1 MSLSASDKTE
11 FYTCTWYTFRPPSEV
26 IPSLPPNLCVQRV
39 FTRMTKLQVHLIC
52 IEERKGEEKMKRR
65 DKGEKTEGE
74 LGEQRERKEQG
85 RRKQKEF
92 KPDLWT
98 KTFYSSLTKG
108 LSTWES
114 QGKGSSSVNFQH
126 TFFQQTKLTC
136 PTGALSAHSAS
147 TGGVSAEQLACCKF
161 TP

>member
-1 MSLSASDKTE
+1 MPSSASGKTA
-11 FYTCTWYTFRPPSEV
+11 FYTCTWYVFRSPFEV
-26 IPSLPPNLCVQRV
+26 IPSFPPNLCVQRV
-39 FTRMTKLQVHLIC
+39 FTRKTKLQLHLIC
-52 IEERKGEEKMKRR
+52 TEERKGGEKMKRR
-65 DKGEKTEGE
+65 DKEEKTEGE
-74 LGEQRERKEQG
+74 LGEKTERKEQWTEEE
-85 RRKQKEF
+85 EF

-98 KTFYSSLTKG
+98 RTFYSSLTKG

-114 QGKGSSSVNFQH
+114 QGKGSGSVNFQH

>member
-1 MSLSASDKTE
+1 MPSSASGRTA
-11 FYTCTWYTFRPPSEV
+11 FYTCIGYTFRPPFEV
-26 IPSLPPNLCVQRV
+26 ILHSLNAPKFMCTESLHQGDKAPITFNL
-39 FTRMTKLQVHLIC
+39 HW
-52 IEERKGEEKMKRR
+52 ERKGR
-65 DKGEKTEGE
+65 GETRKKK
-74 LGEQRERKEQG
+74 QRENWEKKERKNNEEIT
-85 RRKQKEF
+85 KEKEF
-92 KPDLWT
+92 KPDLWIR
-98 KTFYSSLTKG
+98 TFYSSLTKG

-114 QGKGSSSVNFQH
+114 QGKGSGSVNFQH

>member
-1 MSLSASDKTE
+1 MPPCASGKTA
-11 FYTCTWYTFRPPSEV
+11 FYTCTWYTFRPSSEV
-26 IPSLPPNLCVQRV
+26 IPSSSPNLCVQRV
-39 FTRMTKLQVHLIC
+39 FTRMTKLQLHLIFT
-52 IEERKGEEKMKRR
+52 EKRKGEKMKRR
-65 DKGEKTEGE
+65 DKGEKRGRI
-74 LGEQRERKEQG
+74 GREEKEERTMKKQQSRKNLSQTSEQG
-85 RRKQKEF
+85 
-92 KPDLWT
+92 LT
-98 KTFYSSLTKG
+98 YSSLTKG

-114 QGKGSSSVNFQH
+114 QGKGSGNVNFQH

>member
-1 MSLSASDKTE
+1 MIHLQASLWSHSLIPPKFMCTENLHQDDKAPT
-11 FYTCTWYTFRPPSEV
+11 TF
-26 IPSLPPNLCVQRV
+26 NLHWREK
-39 FTRMTKLQVHLIC
+39 RRRENE
-52 IEERKGEEKMKRR
+52 EERQGRKK
-65 DKGEKTEGE
+65 
-74 LGEQRERKEQG
+74 QRENWERRERGKNKEE
-85 RRKQKEF
+85 RTKQKEF

-98 KTFYSSLTKG
+98 RTFHSRLTKG
-108 LSTWES
+108 LSTWEN
-114 QGKGSSSVNFQH
+114 QDKGSGSVNFQH

>member
-1 MSLSASDKTE
+1 MIHLQAFLWSHSLIDPKFMCTESLHQDDKAPV
-11 FYTCTWYTFRPPSEV
+11 TFNLHWKEKRSENEKERQGRKNRGR
-26 IPSLPPNLCVQRV
+26 IGREE
-39 FTRMTKLQVHLIC
+39 K
-52 IEERKGEEKMKRR
+52 EERTMK
-65 DKGEKTEGE
+65 K
-74 LGEQRERKEQG
+74 QQSRKNLSQTSEQG
-85 RRKQKEF
+85 
-92 KPDLWT
+92 LT
-98 KTFYSSLTKG
+98 YSSLTKG

-114 QGKGSSSVNFQH
+114 QGKGSGNVNFQH